1 MTKPLLGSNVRIC
14 STPDCGR
21 RHYAKDLCFRCYS
34 RERYRTSFPVSR
46 RGRRSNKLSDGGQL
60 CIQWRDSAHIPNGA
74 ARGRWMA
81 FQRDS
86 NFENT
91 PGKCTVAEFERFIA
105 WFINKG
111 SSREYA
117 CLVCGANFTSD
128 HQGAKLCSD
137 ACRRVR
143 RIQHVRRYQNAHPE
157 KKRDNERRWKAA
169 NPDKVSE
176 YTRRYREAN
185 RDKKR
190 KLNRQ
195 YYFANRDQIR
205 ERKRMRRIPIDRE

>member
-1 MTKPLLGSNVRIC
+1 MEGSYLSNGATVPTFLTELRVVGGWPFREIPTSRTRQGNARSQSLSDSSLGS
-14 STPDCGR
+14 STRD
-21 RHYAKDLCFRCYS
+21 H
-34 RERYRTSFPVSR
+34 PVSMR
-46 RGRRSNKLSDGGQL
+46 AW
-60 CIQWRDSAHIPNGA
+60 CA
-74 ARGRWMA
+74 A
-81 FQRDS
+81 
-86 NFENT
+86 
-91 PGKCTVAEFERFIA
+91 P
-105 WFINKG
+105 
-111 SSREYA
+111 
-117 CLVCGANFTSD
+117 TSD

>member
-60 CIQWRDSAHIPNGA
+60 FIQWRDSAHIPNGA

-117 CLVCGANFTSD
+117 CLVCGANFGSSGSQTVLRCMP
-128 HQGAKLCSD
+128 QGATDS
-137 ACRRVR
+137 ACP
-143 RIQHVRRYQNAHPE
+143 ALSKCPSG
-157 KKRDNERRWKAA
+157 K
-169 NPDKVSE
+169 
-176 YTRRYREAN
+176 EA
-185 RDKKR
+185 R
-190 KLNRQ
+190 
-195 YYFANRDQIR
+195 
-205 ERKRMRRIPIDRE
+205 